1 MVTTLL
7 ESGAKR
13 KRSKAGLAASVAIHG
28 ALIAGALTMG
38 GQVAASTLEK
48 PKEEKIEFIRP
59 TTPEPEPKKVYVAPK
74 KAAPKPAAPKK
85 AAPAPRVRAPEPPKP
100 VAAAPTPA
108 PAPINV
114 PVNVPVITTP
124 TVVPTS
130 IPAVDPNALATTSE
144 IVARASDVAAAAAA
158 SGSGSGRVTTESGGD
173 VGESRGDGS
182 AWSSEQVDKEVQPMG
197 RAAPRY
203 PEMLRSSNVEGT
215 VVVRFV
221 VGPNGRVEMSSVQT
235 VDSPHDQFTAAV
247 KTALRSMRFRP
258 AEVRGKKV
266 RQLVEQSFT
275 FRLDR

>member
-1 MVTTLL
+1 MIGTLF

-13 KRSKAGLAASVAIHG
+13 KRSKGGLAASIVIHG
-28 ALIAGALTMG
+28 VLIAGALSMG

-48 PKEEKIEFIRP
+48 PKEEKIEFVRP
-59 TTPEPEPKKVYVAPK
+59 QPEPEPKKVYVAPK
-74 KAAPKPAAPKK
+74 KSPAPPAPRK
-85 AAPAPRVRAPEPPKP
+85 AAPPPPQVRAPAPPKP
-100 VAAAPTPA
+100 VAAA

-130 IPAVDPNALATTSE
+130 IPAVDPNALATTSD

-158 SGSGSGRVTTESGGD
+158 SGSGSGRVTSESGGD

-182 AWSSEQVDKEVQPMG
+182 AWSSEQVDREVQPMG

-203 PEMLRSSNVEGT
+203 PEMLRSANVQGT

-221 VGPNGRVEMSSVQT
+221 VGPNGRVEMNSVQT

-247 KTALRSMRFRP
+247 KTALRNMRFRP